1 MGSPAG
7 MRVIREDLINALREM
22 NTYIDV
28 TVEDLEILFGK
39 AMKHATLR
47 EKEGIPIES
56 VMTTE
61 VVTATP
67 QLALREAAH
76 LLVKH
81 KISGLPVVNHDRQ
94 LAGILTEAD
103 LLRSI
108 GLPSHHPS
116 NTLWQT
122 LESMFSL
129 HHSEF
134 REPTGIVA
142 DLMVD
147 HVITVE
153 QDATLHDAIAVMKKH
168 KIKRVIVCDR
178 HKHLKGII
186 TRSNLVRV
194 FFDKLNAD
202 KQ

>member
-1 MGSPAG
+1 MGSQVG
-7 MRVIREDLINALREM
+7 TRVIREDVINALREM

-39 AMKHATLR
+39 VMKHATLR

-56 VMTTE
+56 VMTTD

-67 QLALREAAH
+67 QLPLRDAAH

-81 KISGLPVVNHDRQ
+81 KISGLPVINQDRHVV
-94 LAGILTEAD
+94 GILTEAD

-122 LESMFSL
+122 LESMFS
-129 HHSEF
+129 HQHSGF

-142 DLMVD
+142 DLMVE
-147 HVITVE
+147 HVIMVE
-153 QDATLHDAIAVMKKH
+153 QNATLHDAIAVMKKH

-178 HKHLKGII
+178 DKHLQGII

-194 FFDKLNAD
+194 FFDKLNTNE
-202 KQ
+202 Q

>member
-7 MRVIREDLINALREM
+7 IRVIREDVINALREM

-39 AMKHATLR
+39 TMKHATLR

-61 VVTATP
+61 VVTANP
-67 QLALREAAH
+67 RLPLRDAAN
-76 LLVKH
+76 LLVQH
-81 KISGLPVVNHDRQ
+81 KISGLPVVNHDQQ
-94 LAGILTEAD
+94 LVGILTEAD

-122 LESMFSL
+122 LESMFSH
-129 HHSEF
+129 HHSDF
-134 REPTGIVA
+134 RKPSGIVA
-142 DLMVD
+142 DLMIE
-147 HVITVE
+147 HVITVD

-168 KIKRVIVCDR
+168 KIKRVIVSDR
-178 HKHLKGII
+178 HRHLKGII

-194 FFDKLNAD
+194 FFDKLNPD
-202 KQ
+202 GQ